1 MSNKGKTRNEVCPL
15 TYVVFIILG
24 LFRRKIIYQIQGVGI
39 SGAKVSPFFFF
50 FHIFF
55 LLQLC
60 VCVYVCIQN
69 VDETQR
75 NKHAIWEMKFPECDS
90 LVQCPKGNNKFSTV
104 YWSGSEHWPKML
116 LLLWWTTRK
125 NAETCSLL
133 FKCF

>member
-1 MSNKGKTRNEVCPL
+1 M
-15 TYVVFIILG
+15 
-24 LFRRKIIYQIQGVGI
+24 
-39 SGAKVSPFFFF
+39 
-50 FHIFF
+50 
-55 LLQLC
+55 
-60 VCVYVCIQN
+60 CVYVCIQN

-90 LVQCPKGNNKFSTV
+90 LVQCPKGNNEFSTV

-133 FKCF
+133 FNVFKTDRKNWHAYMLSCFSCVQLCVTLWTVAYQAPLSMGFSRQEHRSGLPWPPHRGSF